1 MMSST
6 PTVLTVDQGG
16 TKILIAECDQAGH
29 LFNSHKYPSDVSD
42 QHAATKQI
50 AAAIAQ
56 HLAQPHYG
64 DIKAISI
71 STVGRIDSDLGIW
84 YEIDPDQPTPVAL
97 ADMIQQQFHLPTFI
111 GNDVYSATVAEQA
124 FGIGQRTD
132 NFIYLNVGTGI
143 AGRIVTN
150 GHIVVGAHHNAGEIG
165 HMVVDFT
172 SHEQCICGRFGCVEP
187 IASGLGMSRAASAKI
202 KAGATTTLTIDA
214 HGRVGAEQLFPA
226 YDAGDAVAR
235 EVVDRALAALAA
247 LILNLVRV
255 SDPDAVVLGGG
266 VTNGDWLMNH
276 LQPLVNSSTARLM
289 KIGVVK
295 SQLDPNRV
303 AIMGAA
309 RLGFVKG
316 GLI

>member
-1 MMSST
+1 MNLT

-16 TKILIAECDQAGH
+16 TKILIAECDRDGH
-29 LFNSHKYPSDVSD
+29 LFNSHKYPSNVSN
-42 QHAATKQI
+42 QQAATKQI
-50 AAAIAQ
+50 ASAIAQ

-71 STVGRIDSDLGIW
+71 STVGRIDSDSGIW
-84 YEIDPDQPTPVAL
+84 YEIDPDRPTPVAL
-97 ADMIQQQFHLPTFI
+97 ADLIQKQFQLPTFI

-124 FGIGQRTD
+124 FGIGQTTD

-143 AGRIVTN
+143 AGRVVAN
-150 GHIVVGAHHNAGEIG
+150 GHIIVGAHHNAGEIG

-172 SHEQCICGRFGCVEP
+172 SDEQCVCGRFGCVEP
-187 IASGLGMSRAASAKI
+187 IASGLGMSRAASAQI
-202 KAGATTTLTIDA
+202 EAGAKTILTIDD
-214 HGRVGAEQLFPA
+214 HQRVGAEQLFPA
-226 YDAGDAVAR
+226 YDAGDPVAKA
-235 EVVDRALAALAA
+235 VVDRALKALAA

-266 VTNGDWLMNH
+266 VTNGDWLMTH
-276 LQPLVNSSTARLM
+276 LQPLVDNSTTRLM

-303 AIMGAA
+303 AIMGAS